1 MRLVDLLYILSVLLI
16 STFVLLSGCAPTV
29 YVLKQGE
36 SITLQGNIPQTD
48 QEWWNDFHEEHQEPE
63 RR

>member
-1 MRLVDLLYILSVLLI
+1 MSLFKYTIVLLI
-16 STFVLLSGCAPTV
+16 STVVLCGCITYERRV
-29 YVLKQGE
+29 YILKQGE